1 MAPFDISTPPSL
13 LSLLPPP
20 SADGFASDAYSVPR
34 TVCKPSSRSS
44 MHRYYSGS
52 DGDLD
57 HSRSTTSN
65 PSALHRSDAPMP
77 IAAFPGH
84 SHRLIPLCNG
94 LVEDALPIMREPSL
108 DVKRENG
115 RWERWLIDP
124 LRSVS
129 SSPGIRASRRR
140 WEPRLQP
147 RPYYLR
153 RLVEGLHAGISHST
167 ATIERE
173 PQEHGHGNVDS
184 VGLRAPLP
192 ARQIEKVRQSRI
204 PSSRSRLTNSLAD
217 PFLAAVDCATHIE
230 RVLNVRPGATS
241 VVAFFAVRADIVTD
255 AGLTF
260 SGRFRFSDV
269 LSLHYR
275 DRVLSCARS
284 LPITNA
290 ASSSAAVASTAQFS
304 AQFSVEHCPNEVP
317 RTHPPA
323 TDGRVRRTREQDFP
337 SEATL
342 TRGPVAQVSETQNSG
357 RVSLQSFS
365 IRAVCA
371 RALPALVPAASG
383 RAHYDALPPRLPTR
397 RGEQELTAAD
407 AKDRSRPPPS
417 TPPGSRRACVASP
430 P

>member
-1 MAPFDISTPPSL
+1 MTLLLDGLLAEISV
-13 LSLLPPP
+13 
-20 SADGFASDAYSVPR
+20 DE
-34 TVCKPSSRSS
+34 
-44 MHRYYSGS
+44 RYV
-52 DGDLD
+52 
-57 HSRSTTSN
+57 
-65 PSALHRSDAPMP
+65 
-77 IAAFPGH
+77 AFGH
-84 SHRLIPLCNG
+84 AHRLIPLCNG

-147 RPYYLR
+147 RPYYLQ
-153 RLVEGLHAGISHST
+153 RLVQGLHAGISPST

-173 PQEHGHGNVDS
+173 PQKHGHGNVDS

-260 SGRFRFSDV
+260 SGRFCFSDV

-284 LPITNA
+284 LPVTNA
-290 ASSSAAVASTAQFS
+290 ASSSAVVASTAQFS

-337 SEATL
+337 SEAAL
-342 TRGPVAQVSETQNSG
+342 TRGPVAQVSETQNSEAVHRVPAAPNALICIASVDSGEPQVSAVLSSTDAPGAQLFFHLRRAPHPQQRGLRTDIG

-365 IRAVCA
+365 IRAVCV

-383 RAHYDALPPRLPTR
+383 RAHYDALPRRLRTR

-407 AKDRSRPPPS
+407 SKDRSRPPPS